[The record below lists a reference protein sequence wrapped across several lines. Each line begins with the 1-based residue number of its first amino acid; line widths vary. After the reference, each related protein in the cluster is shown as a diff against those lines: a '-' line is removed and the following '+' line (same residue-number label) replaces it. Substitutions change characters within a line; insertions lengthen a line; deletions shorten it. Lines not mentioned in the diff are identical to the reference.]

1 MARELLRYGLTLRLY
16 ALTLRRFWGTAI
28 AGQLEYQLNLV
39 IELLAAAANLVG
51 SLFILS
57 LFFAPSA
64 AGDSSMLGGWSWPQA
79 LVVQGIY
86 TLLDGVATTWLRPN
100 LGAIVT
106 HVREGTLDFVL
117 LKPIDS
123 QFWLSLRTLSPAG
136 LSELALGLGL
146 IGWALPRTGAVV
158 GPHQVALALLLLA
171 AGGLILYALWFLLAA
186 TSIWFVK
193 TWNATEV
200 LRAALTAGRF
210 PVTAYPPGLRLL
222 FTLVLPVAFLTT
234 VPAQAL
240 LGRASAGWV
249 AGSLAMAGISVVLS
263 RSFWRFALR
272 HYTSASS

>member
-1 MARELLRYGLTLRLY
+1 MARELLRYG
-16 ALTLRRFWGTAI
+16 LTLRRFWGTAI
-28 AGQLEYQLNLV
+28 AGQLEYQLNLL
-39 IELLAAAANLVG
+39 IELLAAVANLAG

-57 LFFAPSA
+57 LFFAAPADAGASPS
-64 AGDSSMLGGWSWPQA
+64 LGGWSWPQA
-79 LVVQGIY
+79 LVVQGVY

-136 LSELALGLGL
+136 LSELALGVGL
-146 IGWALPRTGAVV
+146 ILWAVPRAGASWSPGGVLAAAVV
-158 GPHQVALALLLLA
+158 LLA
-171 AGGLILYALWFLLAA
+171 ALLTLYALWFVLAT

-210 PVTAYPPGLRLL
+210 PISAYPPGLRLV

-234 VPAQAL
+234 VPAEVILGRGTPLAVGSAL
-240 LGRASAGWV
+240 LV
-249 AGSLAMAGISVVLS
+249 AAVSMTLS
-263 RSFWRFALR
+263 RAFWRFALR

>member
-1 MARELLRYGLTLRLY
+1 MARELLRYG
-16 ALTLRRFWGTAI
+16 LTLRRFWGTAI

-64 AGDSSMLGGWSWPQA
+64 AGGSSMLGGWSWPQA

-158 GPHQVALALLLLA
+158 GPHQVALALVLMA

>member
-1 MARELLRYGLTLRLY
+1 MAAEFRRYLR
-16 ALTLRRFWGTAI
+16 TLRRFWGTAL
-28 AGQLEYQLNLV
+28 AGQLEYQLNVL
-39 IELLAAAANLVG
+39 IELLAAALNLAG

-57 LFFAPSA
+57 LFFGPGRS
-64 AGDSSMLGGWSWPQA
+64 LGGWSWQQA
-79 LVVQGIY
+79 LVVQGVY

-123 QFWLSLRTLSPAG
+123 QFWLSLRNLAPAG
-136 LSELALGLGL
+136 FSELALGLGL
-146 IGWALPRTGAVV
+146 IAWAAHKAGASM
-158 GPHQVALALLLLA
+158 GPAAAGLALLLLA
-171 AGGLILYALWFLLAA
+171 AGVLILYALWFVLAA

-210 PVTAYPPGLRLL
+210 PASAYPPGLRLV
-222 FTLVLPVAFLTT
+222 FTVVLPITFLTT
-234 VPAQAL
+234 VPAEAI
-240 LGRASAGWV
+240 LGRASVPWASASLGV
-249 AGSLAMAGISVVLS
+249 AALSFTIS
-263 RSFWRFALR
+263 RRFWRFALR